1 MGQGWKGAWLVGIRS
16 PGGSPRSP
24 GSPWPLRAATSPGL
38 QAVPHPRRPEPC
50 CQSPERARRGSEAQG
65 WGVCQQ
71 VNGEGSTKKKK
82 GPLPEASGPETF
94 PHVIRLP
101 AGRTRVQVRF
111 YVLNRLAGVLGLKR
125 RLRQRQDFLL
135 GPRARAS
142 GPSACVPCRRGEL
155 GLGLG
160 LGLGGAA
167 TPQGLGHRDPPG
179 RVGGLPGCRCP
190 TRSGGGVCGPSPRNT
205 SESSRVTRLLWCEG
219 SCGGDA
225 ACEASSRGCAFPTRA
240 WVR

>member
-1 MGQGWKGAWLVGIRS
+1 MGSA
-16 PGGSPRSP
+16 
-24 GSPWPLRAATSPGL
+24 PLEE
-38 QAVPHPRRPEPC
+38 VP
-50 CQSPERARRGSEAQG
+50 EAQG
-65 WGVCQQ
+65 LHGLSERPPPQGSKLSLTHGDLSRVVRAQKGPGEAPRLREGVSANRLMARVLQ
-71 VNGEGSTKKKK
+71 KKKK

-111 YVLNRLAGVLGLKR
+111 YVLNRLAGVLGLTR
-125 RLRQRQDFLL
+125 RLRQRQGFLL

-142 GPSACVPCRRGEL
+142 GPSACIPCRRGEL

-160 LGLGGAA
+160 LGSGGDRSPAG
-167 TPQGLGHRDPPG
+167 TGHRDAHG

-205 SESSRVTRLLWCEG
+205 SESSQITRLLWCEG